1 MNVQDNNNLPL
12 LYEVRKD
19 AFAKSKQIEPDE
31 RFFSMVY
38 HMAMLA
44 RAVRK
49 EGVLI
54 LEEAAKEVPTE
65 IGLYQDIQ
73 AAALYVCDGN
83 DLEDLTEL
91 LTSRYWR
98 KDLQGGEALL
108 FYMLILSFIRMGHGT
123 PQYLLECLLVECL
136 PGEAAEK
143 YAAYKTR
150 LQSKKPE
157 PTQTQRL
164 LNSRPNIG
172 EGGILAVKG
181 LLEEKIGQAD
191 EALLKKV
198 LQEMKET
205 DFTISLKGLSTSAKK
220 KLFALIPDHKAEE
233 YAQEWEL
240 MGPVRQIDIMAAMA
254 ELIAVFEKQ
263 EKALYIAK

>member
-98 KDLQGGEALL
+98 KDLDRK
-108 FYMLILSFIRMGHGT
+108 S
-123 PQYLLECLLVECL
+123 V
-136 PGEAAEK
+136 
-143 YAAYKTR
+143 
-150 LQSKKPE
+150 
-157 PTQTQRL
+157 
-164 LNSRPNIG
+164 
-172 EGGILAVKG
+172 V
-181 LLEEKIGQAD
+181 
-191 EALLKKV
+191 
-198 LQEMKET
+198 
-205 DFTISLKGLSTSAKK
+205 
-220 KLFALIPDHKAEE
+220 
-233 YAQEWEL
+233 
-240 MGPVRQIDIMAAMA
+240 
-254 ELIAVFEKQ
+254 
-263 EKALYIAK
+263 